1 MSDAVAKLRFD
12 LLADTG
18 KMTGPLVDAATAA
31 EKMADRFN
39 KSFDSVKQSMQR
51 AEREADAWKKS
62 MQAEGSFLASGMK
75 FDASPKMG
83 GLPAD
88 KLIPWGDGFRKEI
101 SRQAAETAALLGKE
115 STKLN
120 GLMGSL
126 LKVGEKV
133 PGLSSVMELGS
144 AVAMN
149 PLSASI
155 GAGGAYYEY
164 VAQKSEGMR
173 GRAHAAASA
182 ASEMGTDVETASR
195 LNAVGFDPAMG
206 ARFQESIGKG
216 SHAFADLGLDAGK
229 LDAEPIT
236 EALDQ
241 VGKALR
247 NAKDPATRA
256 AAAVEIFGREGMEV
270 LPMLAGLKD
279 RMAEVGEAALVSQEK
294 LNKTKQYDRAK
305 RLADEAEENA
315 GDQMARGMG
324 ADEGFGTGF
333 QRAKGAFFSGA
344 WGWGSG
350 AGDYWEKSQNVEDRA
365 AHDAVNAKFAAGYK
379 AQQAQEAAAKKAE
392 EDRQKALAAA
402 NQGIFDLGQSSAA
415 GIDEAIGTD
424 QWGNHNAQRTKD
436 LYKYANAAGW
446 SDNRTYAELR
456 QQEAMVRQGQL
467 VGEAQGLG
475 TGRTASE
482 KHEEDMA
489 AIAAWQQ
496 HVMGGRPQG
505 AVELGR
511 MQKQADKNYLSALGV
526 KDPMADFADQFGELL
541 KADAAKTHGLI
552 GRAASELALSTVAA
566 VTDPLASM
574 AENRGAQRDAIRKM
588 REQGLGDKA
597 DRLQEQVTRGD
608 LGALGIKR
616 PEDEFKKQFQDLSD
630 ALGDHTITDKEFDK
644 RKREL
649 ERQAAG
655 EMTADVQTVSPVAA
669 MAAGS
674 REAYS
679 LFAHAANN
687 STKDDL
693 QKAAN
698 ATLKNIE
705 RLIAGGRN
713 GPVKTLGER

>member
-18 KMTGPLVDAATAA
+18 KMTGPLADAGTAA
-31 EKMADRFN
+31 EKMAARFN

-62 MQAEGSFLASGMK
+62 MQAEGSFLAGSMK
-75 FDASPKMG
+75 FDAAPKMG

-88 KLIPWGDGFRKEI
+88 KLVPWGDGFRKEI

-120 GLMGSL
+120 GLLGSL

-133 PGLSSVMELGS
+133 PGLGSILELGS
-144 AVAMN
+144 AAAMN
-149 PLSASI
+149 PVSAL
-155 GAGGAYYEY
+155 GTAGVAYHEY

-173 GRAHAAASA
+173 DRARAAARS
-182 ASEMGTDVETASR
+182 ASEMGTNVETASR
-195 LNAVGFDPAMG
+195 LNAVGFDPMVG
-206 ARFQESIGKG
+206 ARLQESIGKG
-216 SHAFADLGLDAGK
+216 SSGFADIGLDAKK
-229 LDAEPIT
+229 LAAEPIT
-236 EALDQ
+236 QALDD

-279 RMAEVGEAALVSQEK
+279 RMKEVGEAALVTDEK
-294 LNKTKQYDRAK
+294 LQKTKRYDRAK
-305 RLADEAEENA
+305 RLADQAEEEA
-315 GDQMARGMG
+315 GDSVARGLG
-324 ADEGFGTGF
+324 ADEGIGTGF

-344 WGWGSG
+344 WGYGSG
-350 AGDYWEKSQNVEDRA
+350 AGDYWEKSQNAEDRA
-365 AHDAVNAKFAAGYK
+365 AHDAVNAKFAVGYK

-392 EDRQKALAAA
+392 DDRKKAIAEA
-402 NQGIFDLGQSSAA
+402 NQSIFDLGQSSAA
-415 GIDEAIGTD
+415 GIDEARGTD

-436 LYKYANAAGW
+436 LYKYGQAAGW
-446 SDNRTYAELR
+446 SDNRIAAESR
-456 QQEAMVRQGQL
+456 QQNAMVRQGQL
-467 VGEAQGLG
+467 VSEAQALG

-482 KHEEDMA
+482 RHAEDLA

-496 HVMGGRPQG
+496 SVAGGRPQG

-679 LFAHAANN
+679 LFARAANN

-698 ATLKNIE
+698 ATL
-705 RLIAGGRN
+705 RTSN
-713 GPVKTLGER
+713 G